1 MPENAALALE
11 ENLLPMDK
19 WVKFSAYWG
28 HFITSKGICKLNVWV
43 SIKSEE
49 N

>member
-28 HFITSKGICKLNVWV
+28 HSITSKGIRKLNVWL
-43 SIKSEE
+43 SIKSED

>member
-1 MPENAALALE
+1 MPEKAALALE

-19 WVKFSAYWG
+19 QVKFSAYSG
-28 HFITSKGICKLNVWV
+28 NFITSKGICKLNVWL
-43 SIKSEE
+43 SIKLED